1 MKKQFLVICRTVS
14 DEIIYRVFVGSD
26 ELEVWRSI
34 ARRYVGCYSM
44 TDSAEQLKHTIAA
57 YNQPGYHNGYKYPYL
72 VVFDVSED
80 NVRDYEARGILVR
93 DVLRRAF
100 SGEERNIVVG
110 DLNKL
115 FQFDDCYLT
124 DVDE

>member
-1 MKKQFLVICRTVS
+1 MKKQFLVIYRTVS
-14 DEIIYRVFVGSD
+14 DEILYRVFTGSD

-34 ARRYVGCYSM
+34 VRRQGSAYSVK
-44 TDSAEQLKHTIAA
+44 DPVEQLKHTVAA
-57 YNQPGYHNGYKYPYL
+57 YNQPGYHSGYKYPYL

-80 NVRDYEARGILVR
+80 NVSNYEARGILVR

-115 FQFDDCYLT
+115 FQFDDCALT

>member
-1 MKKQFLVICRTVS
+1 MLSFIEDKGTVK
-14 DEIIYRVFVGSD
+14 VHHV
-26 ELEVWRSI
+26 L
-34 ARRYVGCYSM
+34 
-44 TDSAEQLKHTIAA
+44 
-57 YNQPGYHNGYKYPYL
+57 
-72 VVFDVSED
+72 FDVSED

-93 DVLRRAF
+93 DVFRRAF

>member
-1 MKKQFLVICRTVS
+1 MKKQFLVICRTVF

-34 ARRYVGCYSM
+34 VRTQGSVYSM
-44 TDSAEQLKHTIAA
+44 TDSVEQLKHVIAA
-57 YNQPGYHNGYKYPYL
+57 YNQSGYHSEYKYPYL

-80 NVRDYEARGILVR
+80 NVRDYEARSILVR